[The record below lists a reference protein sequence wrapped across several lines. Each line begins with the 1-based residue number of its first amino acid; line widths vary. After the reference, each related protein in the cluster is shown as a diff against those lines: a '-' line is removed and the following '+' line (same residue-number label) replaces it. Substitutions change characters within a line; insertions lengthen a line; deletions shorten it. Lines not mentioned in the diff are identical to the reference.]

1 MSRLQF
7 IRMAT
12 IKRFE
17 DIKAW
22 QRARDLSKAVY
33 QTSSSGGFAGD
44 FGLKDQ
50 FRRAAVSVMSNI
62 AEGFARKGDRD
73 FARFLD
79 ISRGSSVEV
88 QSILYVAL
96 DAGYIKKE
104 EFEKLFKMADEVVS
118 MISGLSSYLRRH

>member
-1 MSRLQF
+1 MV
-7 IRMAT
+7 T

-22 QRARDLSKAVY
+22 QRARELSRIVY
-33 QTSSSGGFAGD
+33 QISSSGEFAKD
-44 FGLKDQ
+44 FGLRDQ

-88 QSILYVAL
+88 QSILYVAV
-96 DAGYIKKE
+96 DARYIKKE
-104 EFEKLFKMADEVVS
+104 EFEKVYRMADEIIS
-118 MISGLSSYLRRH
+118 MISGLSAYLRQH

>member
-1 MSRLQF
+1 MGS

-22 QRARDLSKAVY
+22 QRARELAQIVY
-33 QTSSSGGFAGD
+33 QTSSAGEFARD
-44 FGLKDQ
+44 FGLRDQ
-50 FRRAAVSVMSNI
+50 FRRTAVSVMSNI

-79 ISRGSSVEV
+79 ISKGSSVEV

-96 DAGYIKKE
+96 DAGYTRRE
-104 EFEKLFKMADEVVS
+104 EFEKLYGFAEEINS
-118 MISGLSSYLRRH
+118 MISGLSLYLRQH

>member
-1 MSRLQF
+1 MG
-7 IRMAT
+7 T

-22 QRARDLSKAVY
+22 QRARELCQVVY
-33 QTSSSGGFAGD
+33 QTSSTGGFAKD
-44 FGLKDQ
+44 FGLRDQ
-50 FRRAAVSVMSNI
+50 FKRAAVSVMSNI

-88 QSILYVAL
+88 QSILYVAM

-104 EFEKLFKMADEVVS
+104 EFEKLYGIAEEIVS
-118 MISGLSSYLRRH
+118 MISGLSSYLRQR